1 METNWGDTP
10 SVTLNLPR
18 HNNIKFMNDTKKNL
32 PSLRFM
38 RNSKESNYPAYSF
51 VIKEAIQLLNMTLGS
66 VDLFYPGY
74 SIWTQNCRIYFH
86 AEVYEIKI

>member
-32 PSLRFM
+32 PSLKIYEEF
-38 RNSKESNYPAYSF
+38 KGVKLPC
-51 VIKEAIQLLNMTLGS
+51 IQFCYKGS
-66 VDLFYPGY
+66 HSVTKYDIGV
-74 SIWTQNCRIYFH
+74 C
-86 AEVYEIKI
+86 